1 MNKLKCGFLGA
12 LVFSTV
18 LSLSGCATGGLPAS
32 YFNDLRVNNQFQNAF
47 NLEPIQSESAKV
59 FLQVKDLSG
68 LNNDAEFDKNLR
80 EQFISK
86 NNQKHIEFV
95 NSPNKADVAV
105 YVTLSDVNSNLKM
118 GEGGVETGAIAG
130 AGVGLA
136 VGASSYRDP
145 WGYRV
150 TTIDP
155 IATIGLALIGAGIG
169 YAIDSSNSVQTI
181 YLNSELEVKQMNN
194 GEVSTYSTRISTTA
208 MQRGMNASQAM
219 NQIFGKLGDGI
230 VQMVRIY

>member
-105 YVTLSDVNSNLKM
+105 YVTLFDVNSNLKM

-130 AGVGLA
+130 AGV
-136 VGASSYRDP
+136 
-145 WGYRV
+145 
-150 TTIDP
+150 
-155 IATIGLALIGAGIG
+155 GLALIGAGIG